1 MTFTPTTEA
10 TEWSL
15 KIPSDV
21 QTQCWQASRRQ
32 AVESS
37 QWNAYLNRLCL
48 NAVLGWLQDDGVA
61 ATVWL
66 GLAKLPAVWEFVN
79 GAVLTI
85 GSERWVLI
93 PTESIEDDLEVPQE
107 WVDIPSWAG
116 DYYLGIQ
123 VRPDGESLRVW
134 GYTTHR
140 ELKQRG
146 AFDADDRLYCLDG
159 SAMIQ
164 DMDSFA
170 VVRSRWNQAQTR
182 AEVPA
187 LAEVPAA
194 QAENLG
200 QRLGNR
206 SVRFPRL
213 AVPFA
218 LWGALLESE
227 AGRQG
232 LYQQRL
238 GQGSSEGA
246 VTRLGDW
253 LSGAMSGL
261 VSDLWQALDD
271 LANPPEALAA
281 WRGEA
286 SDARYRQLLTFNVNK
301 VRTLT
306 FGAQGETLVAVIMGV
321 SALNEVERAIGL
333 QVQAVGDR
341 TPEAIQVRLL
351 NAEGGEEGQARATR
365 TENISLQFDGRSG
378 ERFTVEVCCG
388 AQCMTETF
396 EV

>member
-15 KIPSDV
+15 EIPSDV

-48 NAVLGWLQDDGVA
+48 NAVLGWLQDDELA

-93 PTESIEDDLEVPQE
+93 PTESIEDNLEVPQE

-134 GYTTHR
+134 GYATHR
-140 ELKQRG
+140 ELKDLGR
-146 AFDADDRLYCLDG
+146 FDADDRLYCLDAA
-159 SAMIQ
+159 AMIQ
-164 DMDSFA
+164 DMNSLA

-194 QAENLG
+194 QAENLV

-246 VTRLGDW
+246 VTCLGDW
-253 LSGAMSGL
+253 LTEAMSG
-261 VSDLWQALDD
+261 LWQALDD

-286 SDARYRQLLTFNVNK
+286 NDGRYRQLLTFNVNK

-306 FGAQGETLVAVIMGV
+306 FGEQGETQVAVIMGV
-321 SALNEVERAIGL
+321 SALNDVERAIGL

-341 TPEAIQVRLL
+341 IPEEIQVRLL
-351 NAEGGEEGQARATR
+351 NAEGGEEAQARAAR
-365 TENISLQFDGRSG
+365 TESISLQIDGQSG
-378 ERFTVEVCCG
+378 ERFMVEVCCG
-388 AQCMTETF
+388 AQCTTETF

>member
-1 MTFTPTTEA
+1 MSFTPTPEA
-10 TEWSL
+10 TEWYL
-15 KIPSDV
+15 EIPAEV
-21 QTQCWQASRRQ
+21 QAQCWEASRNQ
-32 AVESS
+32 AIESS

-48 NAVLGWLQDDGVA
+48 NAVLGWIQDDGLA
-61 ATVWL
+61 AAVWL

-79 GAVLTI
+79 GTVLTI
-85 GSERWVLI
+85 GAERWVLI

-116 DYYLGIQ
+116 DYYLGVQ

-140 ELKQRG
+140 ELKERG

-164 DMDSFA
+164 DMDSLA
-170 VVRSRWNQAQTR
+170 VVRSRWTQAQTKV
-182 AEVPA
+182 EVPA
-187 LAEVPAA
+187 LSEVPAT
-194 QAENLG
+194 QAANLV

-218 LWGALLESE
+218 LWGALLESD

-238 GQGSSEGA
+238 GQGSGETA
-246 VTRLGDW
+246 ITRLGDW
-253 LSGAMSGL
+253 LSGAMS
-261 VSDLWQALDD
+261 DLWQGLDD
-271 LANPPEALAA
+271 LVNPPEALAG

-286 SDARYRQLLTFNVNK
+286 NDVRYRQLLTFNVNK

-306 FGAQGETLVAVIMGV
+306 FGSQGETQVAVIMGV
-321 SALNEVERAIGL
+321 SALNEVERSIGL

-341 TPEAIQVRLL
+341 IPEEIQVRLL

-378 ERFTVEVCCG
+378 EQFTVEVCCG